1 MQIERLKSTDLPRL
15 AELFQQFWGE
25 TSSQD
30 SMRAIFQRITANPA
44 YVLLA
49 AKSAGR
55 LVGFAMGV
63 VCEDLYGD
71 GRPFMVVEDLIVDQ
85 ARRRQGVGKALMYAL
100 EKTARER
107 NCGQIILVTEANRT
121 DSIRFYQSLG
131 YDAGTQ
137 CGFKKRLCRNQGCQ
151 TLRPP

>member
-30 SMRAIFQRITANPA
+30 SMRATFERISANPA
-44 YVLLA
+44 YILLA
-49 AKSAGR
+49 ARQAGH
-55 LVGFAMGV
+55 LAGFAMGV

-71 GRPFMVVEDLIVDQ
+71 GRPFMVVEDLIVDKGQ
-85 ARRRQGVGKALMYAL
+85 RRQGVGRALMAAL
-100 EKTARER
+100 EKAAIER
-107 NCGQIILVTEANRT
+107 HCGQIIFVTEANRT

-131 YDAGTQ
+131 YDAGTHR
-137 CGFKKRLCRNQGCQ
+137 GFKKS
-151 TLRPP
+151 LRSPSAD

>member
-1 MQIERLKSTDLPRL
+1 MQIELLASTDLPRL

-25 TSSQD
+25 ASSQD
-30 SMRAIFQRITANPA
+30 SMRATFQRITANPA

-49 AKSAGR
+49 ARQVGR
-55 LVGFAMGV
+55 LAGFAMGV

-137 CGFKKRLCRNQGCQ
+137 RGFKKRLCRDQGC
-151 TLRPP
+151 

>member
-1 MQIERLKSTDLPRL
+1 MKIERLAAKDLSQL
-15 AELFQQFWGE
+15 DTLFQHFWGE
-25 TSSQD
+25 DTPRDRMQ
-30 SMRAIFQRITANPA
+30 ATFARIADNPA
-44 YVLLA
+44 YILLA
-49 AKSAGR
+49 AKQDGR
-55 LVGFAMGV
+55 LIGFIMGV

-131 YDAGTQ
+131 YDAGTHR
-137 CGFKKRLCRNQGCQ
+137 GFKKS
-151 TLRPP
+151 LRSPSAA

>member
-1 MQIERLKSTDLPRL
+1 MQIESLTHADLPHL
-15 AELFQQFWGE
+15 PALFQQFWGE

-30 SMRAIFQRITANPA
+30 AMRATFGRIAANPA

-49 AKSAGR
+49 ARQAGR
-55 LVGFAMGV
+55 LVGFVMGV

-71 GRPFMVVEDLIVDQ
+71 GRPFMVIEDLIVDQ
-85 ARRRQGVGKALMYAL
+85 ALRRQGVGQALMAAV
-100 EKTARER
+100 EKAAIAR

-131 YDAGTQ
+131 YDAGAHR
-137 CGFKKRLCRNQGCQ
+137 GFKKRLRDDHG
-151 TLRPP
+151 